1 MRKDPTDWRN
11 GFRQWKETGKLP
23 WKAGKRLP
31 KFEGGNESVRVGDYN
46 VYPSAIGASELDVT
60 TPEVVVTGKDRRPL
74 YQRYDAEHST
84 YDPKLITNFTGL
96 IPGVGD
102 IQDATMAVDAYN
114 NKDYLSAGMLGV
126 GLLLPNVLEKAG
138 KYAVKTGLKY
148 FPEATKSAYDIFHL
162 YKTPKDNPRLRR
174 YADDVV
180 SLLKSDEMQARGWIS
195 SDRYLQQIN
204 NIQSAPAYFTHSRHT
219 FIRPQFKLSGKEF
232 TSPIPLP
239 DGYRGVYS
247 PNKHSFTV
255 SRGKHTPDEI
265 RHTAYHEASHAS
277 DRGRGTTGYM
287 SIEPK
292 ENSLYYGM
300 PTEKRARVI
309 SILTD
314 AYKNGIN
321 INDITELGNFI
332 NKNYINS
339 NYSSLLKNYKTTN
352 GKSFISNMLYTP

>member
-1 MRKDPTDWRN
+1 MRKDPTE
-11 GFRQWKETGKLP
+11 FRQRFKKWQSGEKVYE
-23 WKAGKRLP
+23 AGLP
-31 KFEGGNESVRVGDYN
+31 KYEDGDEPVKVGEYN
-46 VYPSAIGASELDVT
+46 VYPSAIGATELNVT

-102 IQDATMAVDAYN
+102 VQDAIMAVDAYN
-114 NKDYLSAGMLGV
+114 NKDYLSAGMLGA
-126 GLLLPNVLEKAG
+126 GLLLPNVLEKTG
-138 KYAVKTGLKY
+138 KYAIKTGLRY

-162 YKTPKDNPRLRR
+162 YKTPKDNPRLRK
-174 YADDVV
+174 YADDVAQ
-180 SLLKSDEMQARGWIS
+180 LLKSDEMQARGYIS
-195 SDRYLQQIN
+195 PDRYLQQIN
-204 NIQSAPAYFTHSRHT
+204 NIRSAPAYFTHSRHT
-219 FIRPQFKLSGKEF
+219 FIRPQFKLAGKEF

-239 DGYRGVYS
+239 YGYRGMYS

-255 SRGKHTPDEI
+255 SRGKYTPDEI

-277 DRGRGTTGYM
+277 DRGRGTAGYM

-292 ENSLYYGM
+292 ENSLYYDM

-339 NYSSLLKNYKTTN
+339 NYSSLLKNYKTAD